1 MADEAALLAQ
11 IQALHAK
18 RNARVAAAAAAE
30 RQSVGS
36 ALDAPPQR
44 SWDRIVVVMENLPVK
59 IVLDTSTRRWSIT
72 RLRSAMDGCGE
83 SPSLP
88 AVFVGIIY
96 LTCKCSAAELANL
109 RSRLAVEH
117 CCYPI
122 VIDGSNASV
131 ARTHEEF
138 VRFGDTIMWPLFHSF
153 SLGWKNF
160 STPTWNAYVSINRMF
175 STAIDTDVGLRASDM
190 VWVHGL
196 GLLLLPAMIR
206 ELRPRAAAKAA
217 TSAVGSAAISAATG
231 GDATSGDPI
240 SADASSAEAS
250 GSGGVGTSGSCAIG
264 IFVHTPWPSRD
275 LYSALPMRRELLA
288 GMIAADV
295 VGFHTFD
302 YVQHFNESC
311 VFLFFFFSFFIL
323 FFSVRRGG
331 GFRLWPI

>member
-1 MADEAALLAQ
+1 MATEASLLSQ

-18 RNARVAAAAAAE
+18 RNARVAAAAKAQ
-30 RQSVGS
+30 RVGG
-36 ALDAPPQR
+36 ALNAPPQR

-59 IVLDTSTRRWSIT
+59 VVLDASTRRWSIK

-88 AVFVGIIY
+88 AVFVGILC
-96 LTCKCSAAELANL
+96 LTCECSAAELADL
-109 RSRLAVEH
+109 RSRLAEEH

-122 VIDGSNASV
+122 IIDGSNASV

-175 STAIDTDVGLRASDM
+175 TTAIDTDVGLGASDM

-217 TSAVGSAAISAATG
+217 GSGAISGGAAS
-231 GDATSGDPI
+231 GDATSGD
-240 SADASSAEAS
+240 ASAEAS
-250 GSGGVGTSGSCAIG
+250 GSGAGTSGSCAIG

-311 VFLFFFFSFFIL
+311 VSLVRVYPCVALARFLL
-323 FFSVRRGG
+323 SVRPPSTHVVDS
-331 GFRLWPI
+331 LT